1 MPKNLLKLS
10 LPFVLCLCLFEK
22 AELPFKTLY
31 DFNWSENQFGET
43 KAANPSG
50 GGSLL
55 FGSEGGGEPC
65 QHLLWGIPSPSPP
78 KYTQVAREHLQADQA
93 QSK

>member
-22 AELPFKTLY
+22 AELPFKALY
-31 DFNWSENQFGET
+31 DFNWSETGFGET
-43 KAANPSG
+43 KAANPRVG
-50 GGSLL
+50 WGSLL

-65 QHLLWGIPSPSPP
+65 QCLLWGIPFPP
-78 KYTQVAREHLQADQA
+78 KYTQVASEHLQADQA

>member
-31 DFNWSENQFGET
+31 DFNWSENRFGET
-43 KAANPSG
+43 KAANPRGGRGRG
-50 GGSLL
+50 GGERTGLL
-55 FGSEGGGEPC
+55 FGSERGGEPC
-65 QHLLWGIPSPSPP
+65 QCLLWGMPP
-78 KYTQVAREHLQADQA
+78 KIHSGCQ
-93 QSK
+93 